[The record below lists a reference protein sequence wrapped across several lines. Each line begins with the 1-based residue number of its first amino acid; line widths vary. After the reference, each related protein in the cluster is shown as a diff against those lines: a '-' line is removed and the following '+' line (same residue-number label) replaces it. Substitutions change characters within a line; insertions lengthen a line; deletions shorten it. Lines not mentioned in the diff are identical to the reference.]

1 MTAKKKDTT
10 EILAQLKEYIGK
22 DGRVAFEH
30 GFRRP
35 TFKVDGYKYKC
46 TMVSE
51 KVMYGYK
58 YYPTGEKRSCN
69 YPLSF
74 LNYSALKT
82 LFDSIKNYEEYCK
95 KEAQYVY
102 QLFNINRNIIIV

>member
-1 MTAKKKDTT
+1 MAAKKKDTT

-22 DGRVAFEH
+22 DGMVSFEH

-46 TMVSE
+46 TMVGE

-74 LNYSALKT
+74 LNYSVLKT
-82 LFDSIKNYEEYCK
+82 LFDSIKKYEEYCK
-95 KEAQYVY
+95 NEA
-102 QLFNINRNIIIV
+102 

>member
-1 MTAKKKDTT
+1 MAAKKKDTT

-22 DGRVAFEH
+22 DGRVSFEH

-46 TMVSE
+46 TMVGE

-74 LNYSALKT
+74 LNYSVLKT
-82 LFDSIKNYEEYCK
+82 LYDSIKRYEEYCK
-95 KEAQYVY
+95 TEA
-102 QLFNINRNIIIV
+102 

>member
-1 MTAKKKDTT
+1 MAAQKKDTT

-35 TFKVDGYKYKC
+35 TFKVEGYKYKC
-46 TMVSE
+46 TMVGE
-51 KVMYGYK
+51 KVMYGFR

-74 LNYSALKT
+74 LNYSVLKT
-82 LFDSIKNYEEYCK
+82 LFDSIKKYEEYCK
-95 KEAQYVY
+95 KKA
-102 QLFNINRNIIIV
+102 

>member
-1 MTAKKKDTT
+1 MAAKKKDTT
-10 EILAQLKEYIGK
+10 EIIAQLKEYIGK
-22 DGRVAFEH
+22 DGRVSFEH

-46 TMVSE
+46 TMVGE
-51 KVMYGYK
+51 KVMYGFR

-74 LNYSALKT
+74 LNYSVLKT
-82 LFDSIKNYEEYCK
+82 LFDSIKKYEEYCK
-95 KEAQYVY
+95 KEA
-102 QLFNINRNIIIV
+102 